1 MGWKAIAIIQVRD
14 DHLWDQRVNSGS
26 GESWVEVE
34 VRGANRLRDRLE
46 IEE

>member
-26 GESWVEVE
+26 GESWVEV
-34 VRGANRLRDRLE
+34 RGANRLHDRLE